1 MVMYE
6 KLNAEYIRLRK
17 ELENDNLDV
26 QQEVFDLEDEVQEK
40 SEITSGK
47 EQNLLKGL
55 LKQIKAMKKEFDL
68 YDEDAEMG
76 MMFPDGNDD

>member
-1 MVMYE
+1 MYE

-26 QQEVFDLEDEVQEK
+26 QQEVFDLEDEVQEE